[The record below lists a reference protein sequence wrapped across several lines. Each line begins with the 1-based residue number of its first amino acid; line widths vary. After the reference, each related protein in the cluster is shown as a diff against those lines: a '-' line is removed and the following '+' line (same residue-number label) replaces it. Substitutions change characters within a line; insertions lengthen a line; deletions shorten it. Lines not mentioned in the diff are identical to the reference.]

1 MGTGNASLIS
11 QKIKSF
17 PSHLP
22 CPLMETKRSPE
33 LPGACLGV
41 TVHGWALAWQSEVRV
56 EVILGYLLWLRH
68 FAEYVPQ
75 IITF

>member
-1 MGTGNASLIS
+1 MGI
-11 QKIKSF
+11 
-17 PSHLP
+17 
-22 CPLMETKRSPE
+22 
-33 LPGACLGV
+33 

-56 EVILGYLLWLRH
+56 EVVLGYLLWLRH